1 MDGYLPWAAIGVI
14 GTAILA
20 LWAALMSTRRD
31 LEEFRV
37 KVAEDYTTT
46 ALLDKTAAV
55 LAKSMD
61 ELKIELRE
69 FRREI
74 HGSRFPAANRG

>member
-14 GTAILA
+14 GTAILT
-20 LWAALMSTRRD
+20 LWASLMATKRD

-37 KVAEDYTTT
+37 KVAEQYAST

-61 ELKIELRE
+61 ELRNELRE

-74 HGSRFPAANRG
+74 HATRFPAGNRT

>member
-1 MDGYLPWAAIGVI
+1 MDGYLPWAAIGVF

-20 LWAALMSTRRD
+20 LWASLMATRRD

-37 KVAEDYTTT
+37 KVAEQYAST
-46 ALLDKTAAV
+46 ALLDKTAAI

-61 ELKIELRE
+61 ELKNELRE

-74 HGSRFPAANRG
+74 HGSRFPAGNRG